1 MNDMATREKHLYYLS
16 ELKDY
21 KIKKN
26 DPDIRGWAVKDLDNR
41 VVGKVDNLLVNK
53 ELGKVVYVDVEVEQS
68 IIDANHDPYAN
79 SADSEIREFINKEGE
94 NHIIIP
100 IGLISLNRDSK
111 YVFTESINYRTF
123 AETKRYRS
131 GTDIS
136 RDYEHHVLGSYNRRR
151 DRDLIEEELQRT
163 RSAYT
168 DAELEE
174 RELRRREEAR
184 LADERKQDLAHDD
197 YVREKPSRDADDRIR
212 REKEELRYNSD
223 RERSVSGD
231 YKHGTERRDHPGNLQ
246 PEPTYDDD
254 ASWEHESKSV
264 PGEDPY
270 RKRNKRNT
278 RVTDEFYDRKEFHER
293 DQR

>member
-1 MNDMATREKHLYYLS
+1 MATREKHLYYLS

-151 DRDLIEEELQRT
+151 DRDLTEEELQRT

-231 YKHGTERRDHPGNLQ
+231 YKHGAERRDHLGNLQ

-254 ASWEHESKSV
+254 ASWEHENKSV